1 MILDVFVFVCCIG
14 LSNCH
19 RSEVVGR
26 CYRLVIYIGYV
37 NFDL

>member
-26 CYRLVIYIGYV
+26 CYRLVTRYV